1 MIMKKLPL
9 ILVLMAMLFF
19 PKLNA
24 QAHSSQNVSIQAELS
39 LNEALQ
45 VLENFSYSL
54 LKKRILNMSD
64 YGGAIGIPI
73 NNLPW
78 EMALDLILLKNDLQR
93 TDKVGYIAIEDKP
106 QTASSSDFSP
116 ERNVNFEATLP
127 LNEALLIL
135 EYYSTT
141 FLKKKIINMSDY
153 GGTIG
158 IPINNLPWDTA
169 LDLIVLKNNLV
180 RIDKAGYLAI
190 EDKAQALSGADIS
203 LEKNLSFP
211 AEMQFNEALLV
222 LERYSTALAK
232 KKIFNMSDFSG
243 TIGIPINS
251 LPWETA
257 LDLILLKNNLYRVDK
272 AGYISIESKQPLT
285 SYLKFSSEEN
295 INFAPELPL
304 NEALLILE
312 NYSVNLLKKK
322 ILNMSAYN
330 GSIGIPINNLPW
342 ETALELILLKNNL
355 MRTDK
360 AGYLAIEDKAQTA
373 IAGGDKFSPDQKL
386 NIAADTSL
394 NEALLII
401 ENYSLAVQNK
411 KILNVSD
418 YSGNIGIPISNLGWE
433 EALEMITLKNKLQ
446 RTDKAG
452 YIAIENSGQKITDLP
467 PQPPNPLLATAKD
480 KQVRIKAVAMLAD
493 RSFVRQLGIDWS
505 AAINGKVPVDIS
517 LAAASTL
524 SSIFNVSANGS
535 FTSGN
540 TSVDIDA
547 LMKLI
552 ETNQKGSII
561 AKPNIMVSSGKK
573 GYIQV
578 GQDISIKMVDEAGNT
593 TDNFFATGV
602 IMDVTPTV
610 LDVDGEEVVHL
621 QLSIERS
628 SGVPSAVSTII
639 TKSTSNT
646 EVILFNNEETV
657 IAGLFD
663 TDETLVRSGIPI
675 LKDLPW
681 WVFGIRYLTGYNTI
695 EKKDRELVISLQVE
709 IVDNATMR
717 KAKAS
722 EISQEDLTEA
732 EDKAEEQNSP
742 ESSEALPQDK
752 V

>member
-1 MIMKKLPL
+1 
-9 ILVLMAMLFF
+9 
-19 PKLNA
+19 
-24 QAHSSQNVSIQAELS
+24 
-39 LNEALQ
+39 
-45 VLENFSYSL
+45 
-54 LKKRILNMSD
+54 
-64 YGGAIGIPI
+64 
-73 NNLPW
+73 
-78 EMALDLILLKNDLQR
+78 
-93 TDKVGYIAIEDKP
+93 
-106 QTASSSDFSP
+106 
-116 ERNVNFEATLP
+116 
-127 LNEALLIL
+127 
-135 EYYSTT
+135 
-141 FLKKKIINMSDY
+141 
-153 GGTIG
+153 
-158 IPINNLPWDTA
+158 
-169 LDLIVLKNNLV
+169 
-180 RIDKAGYLAI
+180 
-190 EDKAQALSGADIS
+190 
-203 LEKNLSFP
+203 
-211 AEMQFNEALLV
+211 
-222 LERYSTALAK
+222 
-232 KKIFNMSDFSG
+232 
-243 TIGIPINS
+243 
-251 LPWETA
+251 
-257 LDLILLKNNLYRVDK
+257 
-272 AGYISIESKQPLT
+272 
-285 SYLKFSSEEN
+285 
-295 INFAPELPL
+295 
-304 NEALLILE
+304 
-312 NYSVNLLKKK
+312 
-322 ILNMSAYN
+322 
-330 GSIGIPINNLPW
+330 
-342 ETALELILLKNNL
+342 
-355 MRTDK
+355 
-360 AGYLAIEDKAQTA
+360 
-373 IAGGDKFSPDQKL
+373 
-386 NIAADTSL
+386 
-394 NEALLII
+394 
-401 ENYSLAVQNK
+401 
-411 KILNVSD
+411 
-418 YSGNIGIPISNLGWE
+418 
-433 EALEMITLKNKLQ
+433 
-446 RTDKAG
+446 
-452 YIAIENSGQKITDLP
+452 
-467 PQPPNPLLATAKD
+467 
-480 KQVRIKAVAMLAD
+480 MLAD